1 MFYWQCAVTTGVLI
15 TSPALPQCREAC
27 RREYRMTP
35 EGGSMMRQ
43 VAIAAMDTRV
53 ILGAL
58 VGWSLL
64 SRVSFGTWHF
74 LCIGQQVRK

>member
-1 MFYWQCAVTTGVLI
+1 M
-15 TSPALPQCREAC
+15 TSDS
-27 RREYRMTP
+27 
-35 EGGSMMRQ
+35 GSVMRQ

-64 SRVSFGTWHF
+64 SRVSFGTIALGHV
-74 LCIGQQVRK
+74 CQQDLEPI